1 MKEHTLHFIILCT
14 FAIFMYASVMQ
25 GTAYGQDK
33 LKFSTQQTRE
43 LWQVCAV
50 SFRNINP
57 GIGQDIYFPTC
68 DCYVDHIRANYDPKV
83 MDNMTQT
90 ESSKLAQELRDKCNP
105 NKTREENFT

>member
-1 MKEHTLHFIILCT
+1 
-14 FAIFMYASVMQ
+14 MQ
-25 GTAYGQDK
+25 GTAYGEDK

-68 DCYVDHIRANYDPKV
+68 DCYVDHIRANYTPKQV
-83 MDNMTQT
+83 MDNMTKEEYT
-90 ESSKLAQELRDKCNP
+90 KLSEELRRTCNP
-105 NKTREENFT
+105 KLNPKEEFT